1 MEGSPTLNSATTID
15 DTKWQFVCCR
25 HQCKRSL
32 QILTRANDIV
42 TSYSTF
48 DTTVVKPRGVP
59 PAAFVQVDGG
69 GGGCD
74 GGGRTGSTAT
84 PR

>member
-1 MEGSPTLNSATTID
+1 MEGSPTLNSETTID
-15 DTKWQFVCCR
+15 DTKCQFVCCR
-25 HQCKRSL
+25 DQCKRSS

-42 TSYSTF
+42 TSYTF

-69 GGGCD
+69 GG
-74 GGGRTGSTAT
+74 
-84 PR
+84 

>member
-25 HQCKRSL
+25 DQCKRSL

-42 TSYSTF
+42 TSYCSTF
-48 DTTVVKPRGVP
+48 DTAVVKPRGVP

-69 GGGCD
+69 GGCD
-74 GGGRTGSTAT
+74 GWGRTGSTAT
-84 PR
+84 P